1 MSSVS
6 EDPDLQRSFALSA
19 VSLNAVNG
27 EKKQIKH
34 NILEKEVWTNI
45 SPRATPKDLQNK
57 DCFQNVAFWY

>member
-27 EKKQIKH
+27 EK
-34 NILEKEVWTNI
+34 
-45 SPRATPKDLQNK
+45 NK
-57 DCFQNVAFWY
+57 

>member
-27 EKKQIKH
+27 KKQIKH

-45 SPRATPKDLQNK
+45 LPTATPKDIENK
-57 DCFQNVAFWY
+57 DCFQNLKV